1 MGRCWRGRTSVKKRV
16 EYEWSVFAT
25 WARRGKSEAC
35 KTPPATLERCS
46 REGTGDVTRR
56 GPDGR
61 GDKAALSFPEF
72 PMSND
77 FSDLDILMKL
87 VVAAL
92 LSGVLGWEREVFG
105 KQAGLRT
112 HILVG
117 VSAAMFVGLGGA
129 LMEYFGRDDE
139 DMQYDPIRV
148 IEATVAAISFLGAG
162 TIFVSRDRGE
172 TVKGLTTAAAL
183 WATAGVGLAVGLGR
197 FVLASGATALIFVVL
212 HLLGRLERRGLP
224 GAAKAARDEKSSEDG
239 EP

>member
-1 MGRCWRGRTSVKKRV
+1 M
-16 EYEWSVFAT
+16 
-25 WARRGKSEAC
+25 
-35 KTPPATLERCS
+35 
-46 REGTGDVTRR
+46 
-56 GPDGR
+56 
-61 GDKAALSFPEF
+61 AALSFPEF

>member
-1 MGRCWRGRTSVKKRV
+1 MN
-16 EYEWSVFAT
+16 
-25 WARRGKSEAC
+25 
-35 KTPPATLERCS
+35 
-46 REGTGDVTRR
+46 
-56 GPDGR
+56 
-61 GDKAALSFPEF
+61 
-72 PMSND
+72 ND

-129 LMEYFGRDDE
+129 LMEYFGRDED

-197 FVLASGATALIFVVL
+197 FVLAGGATALIFVVL
-212 HLLGRLERRGLP
+212 HLLGRWERRGLP
-224 GAAKAARDEKSSEDG
+224 GAERETEAIDEDG
-239 EP
+239 AAGAD